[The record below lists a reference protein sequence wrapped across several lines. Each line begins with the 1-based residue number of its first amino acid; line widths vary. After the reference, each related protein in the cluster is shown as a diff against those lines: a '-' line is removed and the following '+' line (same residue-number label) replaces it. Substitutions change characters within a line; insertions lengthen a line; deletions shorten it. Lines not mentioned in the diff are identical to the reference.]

1 MSIIY
6 EPKGKARE
14 YSPLALNYYK
24 GCDHGCTFCYVP
36 NIFSRNKDYNHAEVK
51 ERDILKQL
59 ENDCKKQITDQ
70 VLLSFTGDPYCNY
83 NDKAKLTRK
92 VLEILLKYQVP
103 TAILTK
109 GGLRCLQD
117 LDLFK
122 KFQNIKIGAT
132 LTFDNDFNSQKTE
145 PNAALPSERIEALKI
160 LHKNNI
166 KTFVSIEPV
175 IYPEQSLNLIKQTIS
190 FVDQYKIGKLNHNK
204 EWESKIDWSKF
215 LDDVVNLMHSNNKQF
230 YIKTDLLKFKNGT
243 DITDNETDM
252 NYLCLKKTI
261 TAESEMILF

>member
-1 MSIIY
+1 MNIIY

-36 NIFSRNKDYNHAEVK
+36 NMFSRNKEYNHAEVK
-51 ERDILKQL
+51 ERDILVKL
-59 ENDCKKQITDQ
+59 EKDCKKQITDQ

-117 LDLFK
+117 IDLFK
-122 KFQNIKIGAT
+122 KFKVIKIGAT
-132 LTFDNDFNSQKTE
+132 LTFDNDVNSLKTE
-145 PNAALPSERIEALKI
+145 PNAALPKERIEALKF
-160 LHKNNI
+160 LHGNNI
-166 KTFVSIEPV
+166 NTFVSIEPV
-175 IYPEQSLNLIKQTIS
+175 IYPEQSLNLIRQTLN
-190 FVDQYKIGKLNHNK
+190 FVDQYKIGKLNHYK
-204 EWESKIDWSKF
+204 DWESKIDWSKF
-215 LDDVVNLMHSNNKQF
+215 LDDTVNLMRPYNKQF
-230 YIKTDLLKFKNGT
+230 YVKNDLLKFQNGT
-243 DITDNETDM
+243 YLTESETDM
-252 NYLCLKKTI
+252 DYLSLKSQVETQ
-261 TAESEMILF
+261 AVLF